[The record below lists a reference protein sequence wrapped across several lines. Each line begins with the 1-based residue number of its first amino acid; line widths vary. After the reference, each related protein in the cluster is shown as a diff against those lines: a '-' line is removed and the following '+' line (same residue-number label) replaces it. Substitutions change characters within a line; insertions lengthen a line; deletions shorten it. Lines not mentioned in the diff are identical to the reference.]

1 MNWSAVTAEFQANL
15 LSFIAEFKAHLWT
28 YLSMP
33 LIAAMTGYFSK
44 MLAVEMIFRP
54 LEFIGIK
61 PPYLGWQ
68 GVVPRKAEKM
78 AGTAADLLLGRL
90 IKPEE
95 LIGRLDPERMLKEL
109 ERPLLQTSAE
119 LMREVG
125 ERYLPT
131 VWNNAPNFAR
141 QAMIRRL
148 QAEIPAITRQ
158 FWEDLRQN
166 PNNYIDLRHMMV
178 SNLVKDR
185 ALLNQ
190 ILKKVGSKEFTFF
203 RTAGLAF
210 GLILGVVQLACWMIW
225 HKPWLLPAFGAFIG
239 LVSDW
244 IALQML
250 FRPLVPVKVLGIRFQ
265 GLFISRQKEVARDY
279 AAIIAKQLLT
289 PANIVEE
296 VLRGSFADRVADLT
310 QRHIT
315 MATDDGLGIAKPL
328 VVFALGTER
337 FQELRQFMVTRL
349 LELIPEASRHVEKYA
364 MDALD
369 INNTIVAAMERLT
382 PEEFEGMLRP
392 AFKEDEKTLVLAG
405 AALGF
410 LIGELQVHLML

>member
-1 MNWSAVTAEFQANL
+1 MNWPALVAEFQ
-15 LSFIAEFKAHLWT
+15 SHLWS
-28 YLSMP
+28 YLAMP
-33 LIAAMTGYFSK
+33 VIAAMTGYFSK

-54 LEFIGIK
+54 LKFIGIW

-90 IKPEE
+90 IKPED
-95 LIGRLDPERMLKEL
+95 LIGRLDPERMLKDI
-109 ERPLLQTSAE
+109 ERPLLQASAE
-119 LMREVG
+119 LMREIG
-125 ERYLPT
+125 ERYLPA
-131 VWNNAPNFAR
+131 VWNNAPNFSR
-141 QAMIRRL
+141 QAMVRRL
-148 QAEIPAITRQ
+148 QAEIPGLTREL
-158 FWEDLRQN
+158 WEDLRKN
-166 PNNYIDLRHMMV
+166 PANYIDVRHMMV

-203 RTAGLAF
+203 RVAGFVF
-210 GLILGVVQLACWMIW
+210 GLGLGVVQLACWMIW

-244 IALQML
+244 IALQLL
-250 FRPLVPVKVLGIRFQ
+250 FRPLHPIKILGIRVQ

-279 AAIIAKQLLT
+279 AEIIAKQLLT

-296 VLRGSFADRVADLT
+296 ILRGPFADRVVEMI
-310 QRHIT
+310 QRHVT
-315 MATDDGLGIAKPL
+315 TATDDRLGIAKPL
-328 VVFALGTER
+328 VVYALSVER
-337 FQELRQFMVTRL
+337 FQEMRKFMVARV
-349 LELIPEASRHVEKYA
+349 LELIPEASHYVEKYA
-364 MDALD
+364 MDAMD
-369 INNTIVAAMERLT
+369 INHTIVAGMDRLT